1 MFNYKKFRNASG
13 FSREVL
19 NLNLMI
25 PQINYMYLVVVK
37 TVEGVAL
44 NDLEEMWLQVDD
56 KSVHKRCTTRDVQLH
71 LIFNGKLVINNG
83 MCCCSYIKGCN
94 KINMMV
100 IK

>member
-25 PQINYMYLVVVK
+25 PQSNYMYLVVVK
-37 TVEGVAL
+37 TLEGVAL

-56 KSVHKRCTTRDVQLH
+56 KSVHKRCTTRM
-71 LIFNGKLVINNG
+71 FN
-83 MCCCSYIKGCN
+83 YT
-94 KINMMV
+94 
-100 IK
+100 